1 MLTIFCDGGARGNPG
16 PAAYGFVVKAQGRTI
31 REGAGFLGVATNN
44 FAEYTAVIEALS
56 WARHN
61 FAGRD
66 LQFYLDSQLVVSQ
79 LSGLYKV
86 KNARIREL
94 VFKVRELSTNF
105 GQIRYTHIPRE
116 KNKEA
121 DKLVNQALDE
131 EIRNTK
137 RSELT

>member
-16 PAAYGFVVKAQGRTI
+16 PAAYGFVVKTQQRTI
-31 REGAGFLGVATNN
+31 HEGAGFLGVATNN

-61 FAGRD
+61 FAGSD
-66 LQFYLDSQLVVSQ
+66 LQFYLDSQLVASQ

-86 KNARIREL
+86 KNARLRELVVKIREL
-94 VFKVRELSTNF
+94 ESGF

-131 EIRNTK
+131 EIRSTK